1 VIERKVI
8 ERSEIERMIPHR
20 PPFLWIDRVEE
31 LEPGARCVAV
41 KFVDPADPIFAGHF
55 PAKPI
60 LPGVLL
66 IEAVAQTAGVMLGSS
81 NSEATGGGVALLAAV
96 NRFKFLKP
104 VTPGQELR
112 IETKKLTDVGQMAYI
127 SGTVWVEGKRVA
139 SGELSVVSAWASEGP
154 RG

>member
-1 VIERKVI
+1 MI
-8 ERSEIERMIPHR
+8 ERSQIETMIPHR

-31 LEPGARCVAV
+31 LEPGVRCVAL
-41 KFVDPADPIFAGHF
+41 KFVDPANPIFAGHF

-66 IEAVAQTAGVMLGSS
+66 IEAVAQTAGVMLGSAAPHGPGS
-81 NSEATGGGVALLAAV
+81 SGGQLALLAAV

-112 IETKKLTDVGQMAYI
+112 IETRKLTDAGPMAYI
-127 SGTVWVEGKRVA
+127 SGTVWVDGEIVA
-139 SGELSVVSAWASEGP
+139 SGELSVVSA
-154 RG
+154 